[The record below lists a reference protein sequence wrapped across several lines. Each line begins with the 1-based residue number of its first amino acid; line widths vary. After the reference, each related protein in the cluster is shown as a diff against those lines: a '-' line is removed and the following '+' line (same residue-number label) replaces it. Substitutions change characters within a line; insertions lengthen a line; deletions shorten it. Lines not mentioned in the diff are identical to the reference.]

1 MRDMRGL
8 RDSDVYKSTLEHFKD
23 TNPCQHNIF
32 KNLHMERTEN
42 RCPICECLIDGSVP
56 RKNKENKDTL
66 ITATID
72 HFRPTEYYP
81 NFKCEDKNYL
91 LLCSD
96 CNNVLKKSLFPL
108 YGSQIR
114 ATTISDTSMEK
125 PLLVNPIDDD
135 IEELFTL
142 LFILRPDGSKILEL
156 AIHPTLAEESYL
168 YEKAKKS
175 IEIFKL
181 GECHTSNSTNNVQ
194 ICRIGILR
202 KHFEDLYEI
211 ALAFKNNSS
220 ELRVLL
226 QEYKTRNNKHGFMK
240 FIKNKNFKIIIPQG

>member
-8 RDSDVYKSTLEHFKD
+8 RESDVYKSTLEHFKT
-23 TNPCQHNIF
+23 TNPCQHNVF
-32 KNLHMERTEN
+32 KKLHIERTDN
-42 RCPICECLIDGSVP
+42 RCPICECLVDGSII
-56 RKNKENKDTL
+56 RNSNNRT
-66 ITATID
+66 TAIKSTID
-72 HFRPTEYYP
+72 HFRPIDFYP

-108 YGSQIR
+108 YGSQTR
-114 ATTISDTSMEK
+114 ATTILDASIEK

-142 LFILRPDGSKILEL
+142 LFILRPDGSRILEM
-156 AIHPTLAEESYL
+156 AIHPNLVEKSYL

-181 GECHTSNSTNNVQ
+181 GECYTTDSTDNVQ

-226 QEYKTRNNKHGFMK
+226 QEYKKTENRHGFMK
-240 FIKNKNFKIIIPQG
+240 FIKNNNFKIIIPQG

>member
-8 RDSDVYKSTLEHFKD
+8 RESNVYKSTLEHFKS
-23 TNPCQHNIF
+23 TNPCQHNVF
-32 KNLHMERTEN
+32 KNIHIERTEN
-42 RCPICECLIDGSVP
+42 RCPICECLVDGSLS
-56 RKNKENKDTL
+56 RQNKKNK
-66 ITATID
+66 ITAINATID

-81 NFKCEDKNYL
+81 DFKCEDKNYL

-108 YGSQIR
+108 YGTQTR
-114 ATTISDTSMEK
+114 AITISDTSIEK

-142 LFILRPDGSKILEL
+142 LFIFRPDGSRILEV
-156 AIHPTLAEESYL
+156 AIHPNLEEKSYL

-181 GECHTSNSTNNVQ
+181 GECYTTDSTDNVQ

-202 KHFEDLYEI
+202 KHFEDLYQI

-220 ELRVLL
+220 ELRLLL
-226 QEYKTRNNKHGFMK
+226 QEYKKTDNKHGFMK